1 MHERNVNPRKHC
13 PCKVWERSSLFP
25 CIPRCQPHPF
35 LNPACVQC
43 LSLNKR
49 LLGSGSK
56 CYEHKT
62 LRKEGRRVM
71 TLQAMTSVHRTE
83 TTCPHVIPSYTCF
96 PCSCHSS
103 PGVLDETVKPFINSS
118 LSSNYTVSDNPW
130 MFNLCSTKS
139 SVGSCAFWRRQAQWE
154 RAFLSLR
161 IAPALTEKRCM
172 FHFICPLHG
181 YPGRRPSSALLGG
194 NESCWHLRNGR
205 WAYNLRVQG
214 MEAASLSALKKPR
227 SQVHDVAPSQ
237 TE

>member
-1 MHERNVNPRKHC
+1 MLWTQNSEERRKKGNDIASYDIRAQNWNHLPTC
-13 PCKVWERSSLFP
+13 DPILYLFPLQLSLF
-25 CIPRCQPHPF
+25 
-35 LNPACVQC
+35 
-43 LSLNKR
+43 
-49 LLGSGSK
+49 
-56 CYEHKT
+56 
-62 LRKEGRRVM
+62 
-71 TLQAMTSVHRTE
+71 
-83 TTCPHVIPSYTCF
+83 
-96 PCSCHSS
+96 

-130 MFNLCSTKS
+130 MFNLRSTKS
-139 SVGSCAFWRRQAQWE
+139 SAGSCASWRRQTQWE
-154 RAFLSLR
+154 RAFLFLR